1 MFVDKSRLKRMANG
15 VLKIR
20 PVISTQRQ
28 LFAIFQ
34 NDSILTM
41 KPWLQLFY
49 LIDLIYRRAMNAE
62 KLFWV

>member
-1 MFVDKSRLKRMANG
+1 MFVDKSRLKGMANG

-20 PVISTQRQ
+20 TVISTQRQ
-28 LFAIFQ
+28 LFAVFQ

-41 KPWLQLFY
+41 KPGLQLFY
-49 LIDLIYRRAMNAE
+49 LIDLNYRRAMNAE

>member
-15 VLKIR
+15 VLKVR
-20 PVISTQRQ
+20 TVISTQRE

-49 LIDLIYRRAMNAE
+49 LIDLNYR
-62 KLFWV
+62 

>member
-1 MFVDKSRLKRMANG
+1 MFVDKPLKGMANG
-15 VLKIR
+15 ILKIR

-49 LIDLIYRRAMNAE
+49 LIDLNDR
-62 KLFWV
+62 

>member
-1 MFVDKSRLKRMANG
+1 MFVDKSQLKRMANG

-20 PVISTQRQ
+20 SVISTQRQ

-49 LIDLIYRRAMNAE
+49 LIDLNYRRAMNAE

>member
-41 KPWLQLFY
+41 KPRLEFL
-49 LIDLIYRRAMNAE
+49 DLVDLNDCRSMNT
-62 KLFWV
+62 